1 MHSIFI
7 ENECTL
13 REQLYY
19 LNVKTRMHW
28 HDIGKY
34 ELQKKKL
41 VLSYTSF
48 ILILSVLHCFCRL
61 LDFNLSILKANKNT
75 VS

>member
-34 ELQKKKL
+34 ELQKKK
-41 VLSYTSF
+41 TRSF
-48 ILILSVLHCFCRL
+48 LHIIY
-61 LDFNLSILKANKNT
+61 FNPFGITLFLPIARF
-75 VS
+75 